1 VQSSGER
8 VILEKRDLKLEEVR
22 EEILRGRALDI
33 AIGTRLQIQIGQAK
47 EGSRLVC
54 SLVGFEPEGYLLL
67 RVPAIPGVLDELVE
81 GAPVVVRYVY
91 AGAVYGFKTFILNR
105 ITRPALILFISYPR
119 TIEVMNLRKTM
130 RLQCL
135 LPASATVHRQQ
146 LEGVILDISAE
157 GCRLYLESFGSQEL
171 PAFRIDQAI
180 VVSLELAGIAG
191 SQIANGKVQNFR
203 QDSRLAEIGIKFD
216 ESNTVLLKN
225 IRAYINSL
233 LKLRLPNHPVH

>member
-1 VQSSGER
+1 
-8 VILEKRDLKLEEVR
+8 LEKRDLKLEEVR

-33 AIGTRLQIQIGQAK
+33 AVGTPLQIQIGEAK
-47 EGSRLVC
+47 DGSRLIC

-67 RVPAIPGVLDELVE
+67 RIPAIPGILDELIE
-81 GAPVVVRYVY
+81 GAQVVVRYIY
-91 AGAVYGFKTFILNR
+91 AGAVYGFKSSILNR

-119 TIEVMNLRKTM
+119 SIEVMNLRRTT
-130 RLQCL
+130 RLHCL
-135 LPASATVHRQQ
+135 LPASAKVYKQE

-171 PAFRIDQAI
+171 PAFRIEQAI
-180 VVSLELAGIAG
+180 IVSLELAGIAG
-191 SQIANGKVQNFR
+191 QQIANGKVQNFR

-233 LKLRLPNHPVH
+233 LKLHLPNHPVR